1 MRHLKESI
9 PDIESRE
16 LLVARTIEDQGAKGC
31 LWTLKIT
38 DKATGEVL
46 EDRSSRCLTAA
57 QAGKQLAK
65 WVKVFEE
72 KHNPRPSSMEYVS

>member
-1 MRHLKESI
+1 MKHLKESI

-16 LLVARTIEDQGAKGC
+16 LLVSRAIEDQGAKGC
-31 LWTLKIT
+31 FWTLKIT
-38 DKATGEVL
+38 DKATGEIL
-46 EDRSSRCLTAA
+46 EDRSSRCLNAT

-65 WVKVFEE
+65 WVEAFEE